1 MQEIYDEI
9 EEGELDKAIK
19 EVEDANEKS
28 RHGKSWKLINQ
39 ISGRKTAKTGIIK
52 GASVKERLDKWYS
65 HFNGLLGKEPE
76 VEGELEENIQPILQ
90 SLGISDSPFT
100 HEEYVNVK
108 KSLLEGK
115 QFGPDEIPP
124 EVWKLCDFDDIMIG
138 YANRLLEGEKPDQWS
153 ENNLLPIPKDGDLS
167 DTNNYRG
174 IALSAVAA
182 KIANKL
188 ILNRIRPLI
197 DKHLRTNQNGFRPGR
212 STIAHILCLRR
223 LIEGVKSNNLKC
235 ILIFIDFR
243 KAFDSIHRERMMT
256 ILKAY
261 DIPDKLLTAINLMY
275 TNTKARVLSPDGNRV
290 VRDSGWGIARR
301 YFGTI
306 LVCHSIGLCNEE
318 ST

>member
-1 MQEIYDEI
+1 M
-9 EEGELDKAIK
+9 
-19 EVEDANEKS
+19 
-28 RHGKSWKLINQ
+28 RNQ
-39 ISGRKTAKTGIIK
+39 TNGQKTT
-52 GASVKERLDKWYS
+52 
-65 HFNGLLGKEPE
+65 
-76 VEGELEENIQPILQ
+76 
-90 SLGISDSPFT
+90 
-100 HEEYVNVK
+100 
-108 KSLLEGK
+108 
-115 QFGPDEIPP
+115 
-124 EVWKLCDFDDIMIG
+124 
-138 YANRLLEGEKPDQWS
+138 
-153 ENNLLPIPKDGDLS
+153 LLPIPKDGDLS

-306 LVCHSIGLCNEE
+306 LVCHSIGLGNEK